1 MGTTGIP
8 STSPEGDV
16 LHVQVAIVG
25 AGPGGMVLAHL
36 LDRMQISC
44 VVLERRSRA
53 YVEARVR
60 AGVLEQTTCD
70 VLARL
75 GLAARLQREG
85 LNHAGVD
92 LVFDGQRI
100 HIDLAQNDL
109 AGITVYG
116 QQEVMKDLYDAA
128 AACGVDVRF
137 EADGVTLHD
146 VSDAPRVTWRER
158 GQAMSLDCDFIVG
171 CDGQHGVSRTSI
183 PSTHIRTFERAY
195 PFGWL
200 GILADVPP
208 VSEELVYCRHER
220 GFALA
225 SMRSPSRSRYYL
237 QCDADTRVEDWPD
250 ERFWDELALR
260 LGPELG
266 AQITRGPSIEKSIA
280 PLRSSVSE
288 PIRYGKL
295 FLAGDAAHIVPPTG
309 AKGLNLAVA
318 DVTLLADALDA
329 HFRGEGS
336 GALDAWS
343 DAALAHVWQVERF
356 SWWLTRLTHVFPDD
370 DAFETRLQASEF
382 RQLVHSAGARRAFA
396 EHYVGSVMESE

>member
-1 MGTTGIP
+1 MLFR
-8 STSPEGDV
+8 S
-16 LHVQVAIVG
+16 
-25 AGPGGMVLAHL
+25 
-36 LDRMQISC
+36 
-44 VVLERRSRA
+44 ERRSRA

-60 AGVLEQTTCD
+60 AGVLEQTTSD

-183 PSTHIRTFERAY
+183 PSTHKIGR
-195 PFGWL
+195 
-200 GILADVPP
+200 
-208 VSEELVYCRHER
+208 
-220 GFALA
+220 
-225 SMRSPSRSRYYL
+225 
-237 QCDADTRVEDWPD
+237 
-250 ERFWDELALR
+250 
-260 LGPELG
+260 
-266 AQITRGPSIEKSIA
+266 
-280 PLRSSVSE
+280 
-288 PIRYGKL
+288 
-295 FLAGDAAHIVPPTG
+295 
-309 AKGLNLAVA
+309 
-318 DVTLLADALDA
+318 
-329 HFRGEGS
+329 
-336 GALDAWS
+336 
-343 DAALAHVWQVERF
+343 AHV
-356 SWWLTRLTHVFPDD
+356 
-370 DAFETRLQASEF
+370 
-382 RQLVHSAGARRAFA
+382 
-396 EHYVGSVMESE
+396 